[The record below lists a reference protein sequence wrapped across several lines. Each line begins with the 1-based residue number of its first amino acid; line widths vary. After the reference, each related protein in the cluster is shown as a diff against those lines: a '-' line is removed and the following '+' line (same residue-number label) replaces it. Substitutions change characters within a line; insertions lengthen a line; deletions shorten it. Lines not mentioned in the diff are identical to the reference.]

1 VTLTPQPHAD
11 GVGDPA
17 IGRMSIDKQ
26 YAGDLTGTSR
36 GQMLTAM
43 SA

>member
-1 VTLTPQPHAD
+1 
-11 GVGDPA
+11 
-17 IGRMSIDKQ
+17 MSIDKQ

-36 GQMLTAM
+36 GQMLTVM